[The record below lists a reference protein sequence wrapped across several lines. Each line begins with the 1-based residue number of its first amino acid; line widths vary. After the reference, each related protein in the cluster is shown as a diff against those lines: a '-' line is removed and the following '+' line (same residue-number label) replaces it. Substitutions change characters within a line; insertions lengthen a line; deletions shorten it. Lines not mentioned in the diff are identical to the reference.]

1 MNKETLEFIQDSDE
15 GRLDNLLEQDDNLD
29 DFGIDPNDQN
39 NIQVISQIEF
49 SRYHA
54 DKWEKL
60 KPIIFERCSTG
71 TKDIGRFTGDEMTIE
86 LSSKIPVTKPIFRRS
101 PAEMEELESKNKDF
115 LDAGIISEST
125 SPYNNPIMLI
135 KKKNGKSRMVNDF
148 RFLNLLM
155 IAFIFPIMGA
165 SEIFDTL
172 SGSTIFSTCDMTSGF
187 W

>member
-1 MNKETLEFIQDSDE
+1 
-15 GRLDNLLEQDDNLD
+15 
-29 DFGIDPNDQN
+29 
-39 NIQVISQIEF
+39 
-49 SRYHA
+49 
-54 DKWEKL
+54 
-60 KPIIFERCSTG
+60 
-71 TKDIGRFTGDEMTIE
+71 MTIE

-101 PAEMEELESKNKDF
+101 PAEMEELESKNKDL

-172 SGSTIFSTCDMTSGF
+172 SGSTIFQLVI
-187 W
+187 